1 MDDAKIISLYFS
13 RDESAIAATDEKY
26 GRYCRTVAYNI
37 LSDEPD
43 SEECVSDTYLRVW
56 QTVPPTRPTSLKA
69 YLGRI
74 TRNLALDRY
83 RKDRAKKRRAELELC
98 SDELYECIPSKDSEI
113 DSSLAL
119 ADAINRYLAS
129 LPERNRVLF
138 VQRYWYCM
146 TTKEIARANLMR
158 ESAVK
163 VAIMRTRN
171 AFRGFLIREGIFL

>member
-13 RDESAIAATDEKY
+13 RDESAISATDEKY
-26 GRYCRTVAYNI
+26 GSYCKAVADNI
-37 LSDEPD
+37 LRDEPE
-43 SEECVSDTYLRVW
+43 SEECVNESYLKTW
-56 QTVPPTRPTSLKA
+56 QTVPPTKPTSLKA

-83 RKDRAKKRRAELELC
+83 RRDRAKKRSGEAEL
-98 SDELYECIPSKDSEI
+98 SADELYECLPTEDAEI
-113 DSSLAL
+113 ADSLAL
-119 ADAINRYLAS
+119 TDAINRYLAS
-129 LPERNRVLF
+129 LPARSRVLF

-163 VAIMRTRN
+163 VSIMRARD
-171 AFRGFLIREGIFL
+171 AFRQFLIKEGLFL